1 MQNAYSAA
9 LDACLSELERFVRER
24 AVLAKQISQKDQ
36 AIRTQIETAMSL
48 SKQIPENDVRHVRL
62 LALAGEV
69 PATEQQLTEAVLDA
83 LYRSE
88 NALTPKE
95 VKKTLESSRFD
106 FSRFTNPL
114 ASIHSTLRRLSNR
127 PEISAQT
134 GMNGKAA
141 YSWVGTRYGAR
152 RSLANMLA
160 ANADQKLGASALSR
174 VRHEETEDTRGTSV
188 RKRRLHKSQF

>member
-1 MQNAYSAA
+1 MQDAYSAA
-9 LDACLSELERFVRER
+9 LDACLSELEKLVRER
-24 AVLAKQISQKDQ
+24 AALAKHISQKDQ

-48 SKQIPENDVRHVRL
+48 SKQIPENDGRHLRL

-88 NALTPKE
+88 SALTPKE
-95 VKKTLESSRFD
+95 VKKALESSRFD

-127 PEISAQT
+127 PEISART

-141 YSWVGTRYGAR
+141 FSWVGTRYGAR

-160 ANADQKLGASALSR
+160 TNADQNLGASALSKA
-174 VRHEETEDTRGTSV
+174 RHEETENTRGASV
-188 RKRRLHKSQF
+188 RKRRVPKSRI